1 MDWKKKAKFIFIT
14 SAFAVLILIVLSN
27 VVKMTQISDKD
38 FKTYHQG
45 LSYIEKKDFENAYFN
60 FSNVSK
66 TSALYEIA
74 LLRQA
79 MCADELNDF
88 DTAVKKFKMFIE
100 KYPES
105 IFVKKAYYSL
115 AQNYFRQKDYNR
127 AEKTFNDIRKLFKD
141 SEYKIASSYYLGV
154 IYTEKSKT
162 EKDEKEIKD
171 KLEKAKNYF
180 VEYLTEAPDGRL
192 SVNAL
197 KEISVLNTNLTQK
210 DNFILARAYYK
221 NGFIKSAYDC
231 FNKSYM
237 SIAWGYLSLIY
248 TKQGDYSRAAAIFEE
263 NYPKYAANL
272 EEDFLREVIQNYAMI
287 YPQGPKQGYYKALD
301 MAQTNNLKSEDY
313 ILYNLAKYE
322 NNEIKNILYE
332 RIYKKFPQSKYAS
345 DSLSNLFWNAYQKK
359 NYKEALKLGQIHIH
373 DYPNTIAAPK
383 VLFWTGKL
391 TEKSGNKNEARAYFQ
406 RVLEKYPDS
415 YYAYRASKHL
425 SSVKNRNWD
434 TKYTHR
440 LPEKNQIIA
449 FPFAHTNVADDN
461 IKLINAILK
470 LQDYT
475 LLNEIDKD
483 NKAVQSW
490 VLYQEGK
497 YTTSALLARD
507 TIEKLETKPN
517 FSDSIYK
524 LAYQMHYQDTIN
536 DYAKIYILDPYL
548 VTALIREESYFNPQA
563 GSGAGARGLM
573 QLMPATASYI
583 AYKSNINYSGA
594 GSLYNPVKNIELGCA
609 YLDYAK
615 NQLYENDMLAVASYN
630 GGPNAVRSWK
640 STLNY
645 QNFDEFIEN
654 IPYPETRDYVKKVYR
669 SYWVYLNAY

>member
-1 MDWKKKAKFIFIT
+1 M
-14 SAFAVLILIVLSN
+14 
-27 VVKMTQISDKD
+27 
-38 FKTYHQG
+38 
-45 LSYIEKKDFENAYFN
+45 
-60 FSNVSK
+60 
-66 TSALYEIA
+66 
-74 LLRQA
+74 
-79 MCADELNDF
+79 
-88 DTAVKKFKMFIE
+88 
-100 KYPES
+100 
-105 IFVKKAYYSL
+105 
-115 AQNYFRQKDYNR
+115 
-127 AEKTFNDIRKLFKD
+127 
-141 SEYKIASSYYLGV
+141 
-154 IYTEKSKT
+154 
-162 EKDEKEIKD
+162 
-171 KLEKAKNYF
+171 
-180 VEYLTEAPDGRL
+180 
-192 SVNAL
+192 
-197 KEISVLNTNLTQK
+197 
-210 DNFILARAYYK
+210 
-221 NGFIKSAYDC
+221 
-231 FNKSYM
+231 
-237 SIAWGYLSLIY
+237 
-248 TKQGDYSRAAAIFEE
+248 
-263 NYPKYAANL
+263 
-272 EEDFLREVIQNYAMI
+272 
-287 YPQGPKQGYYKALD
+287 
-301 MAQTNNLKSEDY
+301 
-313 ILYNLAKYE
+313 
-322 NNEIKNILYE
+322 
-332 RIYKKFPQSKYAS
+332 
-345 DSLSNLFWNAYQKK
+345 
-359 NYKEALKLGQIHIH
+359 
-373 DYPNTIAAPK
+373 
-383 VLFWTGKL
+383 
-391 TEKSGNKNEARAYFQ
+391 
-406 RVLEKYPDS
+406 
-415 YYAYRASKHL
+415 
-425 SSVKNRNWD
+425 
-434 TKYTHR
+434 
-440 LPEKNQIIA
+440 
-449 FPFAHTNVADDN
+449 ADDN

-497 YTTSALLARD
+497 YTTSAMLARD